1 MIINLKVKVKRPKL
15 KLKRPLN
22 LYLKNKIR
30 IQDKK
35 KIQMPRHFEVLKRN
49 RLYKK
54 DIVVSKNVKFL
65 KKKFRFFY
73 KRQGWKISKSFK
85 AKFFYGQGQNS
96 NKILYKWLNK
106 RLRLSPTAYNLLES
120 MTLQLNKNRIRVYSF
135 SSFINKTWVKIPL
148 YFSKLPHLLIVSGSN
163 FSNKKSIWYARQNV
177 FSKKKNRMRV
187 QFLKIKLKL
196 ITKT

>member
-1 MIINLKVKVKRPKL
+1 MIRKRKLFSLFLNKINFKNKVLLKKKNIEKNAIIIKKKKVLKNLRFTSNLLRRPLIKKRLIINLKVKVKRPKL

-73 KRQGWKISKSFK
+73 KRQG
-85 AKFFYGQGQNS
+85 
-96 NKILYKWLNK
+96 
-106 RLRLSPTAYNLLES
+106 
-120 MTLQLNKNRIRVYSF
+120 
-135 SSFINKTWVKIPL
+135 
-148 YFSKLPHLLIVSGSN
+148 
-163 FSNKKSIWYARQNV
+163 
-177 FSKKKNRMRV
+177 
-187 QFLKIKLKL
+187 
-196 ITKT
+196 